1 MMGKMSRDKG
11 KTGELEVAHLIESYG
26 FEARRGQ
33 QHRGG
38 PGTPDVIHSIPNRHI
53 EVKRTETLS
62 LYKALD
68 QAAEDAAGGLG
79 GVPVV
84 FHRRSRRPWVVILDA
99 HEFLAIMEAVGRLDT
114 RLGMERRDAA
124 ELRKGKFY
132 D

>member
-26 FEARRGQ
+26 FKARRGQ

-38 PGTPDVIHSIPNRHI
+38 PGTPDVIHSIPNLHI

-68 QAAEDAAGGLG
+68 QAWDEAGDGE
-79 GVPVV
+79 VPIV
-84 FHRRSRRPWVVILDA
+84 FHRRSRRPWVAILRA
-99 HEFLAIMEAVGRLDT
+99 EHFLEIMGYIREAGYTARH
-114 RLGMERRDAA
+114 GAP
-124 ELRKGKFY
+124 
-132 D
+132 